1 MKVRALGIVLLFSIL
16 VTGCKADDYSVVLP
30 HLIEQTEEGAVA
42 TQDADTKLI
51 TMEDLEAADSQ
62 QTTDSLQTVDPMQA
76 TQAVEPQQTDEV
88 REQEAI
94 LFEESCHSSY
104 AYESLSK
111 TEQLWY
117 RDINRTLGNLLEKQ
131 ELTSEGLSMG
141 LDESDIDRIFQCVLN
156 DHPEYF
162 YVEGYTYI
170 RFTRLEKTVKLEFS
184 GTYSMDKEKALERK
198 AQIEEAAEPILA
210 GVSSEASDYDKIKYI
225 YETLVYQTEYDL
237 NAPDNQNIY
246 SVLVNHRSV
255 CQGYAKALQY
265 LLSRLKVEC
274 TLVAGTVDTGEGH
287 AWNLVRSSGDYY
299 YVDVTWGDAFYQVE
313 EAEEG
318 YTENLPQI
326 NYDYLCITTQQ
337 LLRTH
342 TLGGVVRM
350 PVCDVLEDNYYVREG
365 AYFTEVNE
373 ELLEMLFQNAAA
385 SGRTDIALKCAYPTI
400 YEEMVRK
407 LIEEQEIF
415 SYMQV
420 ESGSVAYAQNEK
432 QLSMTFWVTN

>member
-1 MKVRALGIVLLFSIL
+1 MKVRALGFVLVIFILF
-16 VTGCKADDYSVVLP
+16 TGCKEEDSSVVLP
-30 HLIEQTEEGAVA
+30 HTIEQTVEGTITAQEA
-42 TQDADTKLI
+42 EPRLI
-51 TMEDLEAADSQ
+51 TMDDLEDVDAKQEDDSMRTADLQ
-62 QTTDSLQTVDPMQA
+62 QTVEAPVQETV
-76 TQAVEPQQTDEV
+76 
-88 REQEAI
+88 

-104 AYESLSK
+104 AYESLSEAEK
-111 TEQLWY
+111 LWY

-131 ELTSEGLSMG
+131 ELTEEGLVMG
-141 LDESDIDRIFQCVLN
+141 LDETDIDRIFQCVLN

-184 GTYSMDKEKALERK
+184 GTYSMDKEEALERK
-198 AQIEEAAEPILA
+198 TLIEESAERILA
-210 GVSSEASDYDKIKYI
+210 GVSEAASDYDKIKYI
-225 YETLVYQTEYDL
+225 YETLVYQTDYDL
-237 NAPDNQNIY
+237 NASDNQNIY

-265 LLSRLKVEC
+265 LLSRLCVEC
-274 TLVAGTVDTGEGH
+274 TLVAGMVDTGEGH

-299 YVDVTWGDAFYQVE
+299 YVDATWGDAFYQVE
-313 EAEEG
+313 EADEG
-318 YTENLPQI
+318 YTDNLPQI
-326 NYDYLCITTQQ
+326 NYDYLCITTAQ

-342 TLGGVVRM
+342 KLGGVTVM
-350 PVCDVLEDNYYVREG
+350 PVCESLEDNYYVREG

-373 ELLEMLFQNAAA
+373 EQLETLFDNAAEQ
-385 SGRTDIALKCAYPTI
+385 GRTDIALKCAYPTV

-420 ESGSVAYAQNEK
+420 EGDSVAYAQNEK